1 MSEQPLWGHGSGA
14 ALWAQMLDISRELQP
29 QFDALASLA
38 AAFGELLWLSGQSGS
53 PAERVLALLGRR
65 LPAPLGGEPLHHPVE
80 DAAHLGEIRT
90 PPDDVVATGAHG
102 DEIRAQS
109 LDTGNLLIGVGLR
122 LLKVTRL
129 PVADLLPALVVA
141 PLLTIAVAAWTT

>member
-65 LPAPLGGEPLHHPVE
+65 LPAPLGGEPLHHLLPEQVACGQGQGAITLAVWATAWVAGQVWVQE
-80 DAAHLGEIRT
+80 EAA
-90 PPDDVVATGAHG
+90 
-102 DEIRAQS
+102 
-109 LDTGNLLIGVGLR
+109 
-122 LLKVTRL
+122 VTRPVSL
-129 PVADLLPALVVA
+129 PTTAPARPATV
-141 PLLTIAVAAWTT
+141 P